1 MAGKCL
7 WNFLRSYLYQPRT
20 CSCSANTITHVWTTL
35 IANTAASHGSYDLL
49 RAYTWWRKKVGDRVF
64 DMITY
69 QIVTGLLL
77 ADVIAYWHAY
87 CRLSLCP
94 SVYSKTVSN
103 KWIGSAELL
112 NFAPPPL
119 NLWLLAM
126 PLPLSRRESQLLER
140 HEYEWANTRTDFTQ
154 DRRKVR
160 YTLGKNIVKQ
170 KLAYHAGTW
179 TCDERLWGS

>member
-1 MAGKCL
+1 MSTMAGKCL

-112 NFAPPPL
+112 NFAPPPQ
-119 NLWLLAM
+119 
-126 PLPLSRRESQLLER
+126 PLTPGDATATVQTWKSV
-140 HEYEWANTRTDFTQ
+140 AGKTR
-154 DRRKVR
+154 VR
-160 YTLGKNIVKQ
+160 VG
-170 KLAYHAGTW
+170 
-179 TCDERLWGS
+179 